1 MATDQDARKA
11 LKELSEGIESR
22 LDYVA
27 DLRVIGDVT
36 QAEARAA
43 LRKFLSKEINDYE
56 ALIRAGKVQ
65 SQPKLDEALSA
76 AEALDNNQE
85 VVIYRGLEF

>member
-43 LRKFLSKEINDYE
+43 LRKFLSKEIHDYE
-56 ALIRAGKVQ
+56 ALIRAGKNHC
-65 SQPKLDEALSA
+65 QPKLDEALSTVD
-76 AEALDNNQE
+76 ALDKNQE